1 MHEADSTVCRVS
13 NNPGDESG
21 RAQGKTL
28 VLRDGAPSLI
38 PQFIEDRTRELCAKV
53 LAAKDHEELN
63 AILSR
68 TQVGRSS
75 GNRGASQQKLLLC

>member
-1 MHEADSTVCRVS
+1 
-13 NNPGDESG
+13 
-21 RAQGKTL
+21 

-38 PQFIEDRTRELCAKV
+38 PQFLEDRTGELCAKV
-53 LAAKDHEELN
+53 LAAKDHEQLN

-75 GNRGASQQKLLLC
+75 GNRGASQQKLLQC